1 MKKKILAVLL
11 TAAMA
16 AAMTACGGGSSDGGS
31 TTEPAADT
39 PAAEDEAPAA
49 EDGAETPAADTAA
62 DGAGLKIGLITDVG
76 GVNDGSFNQSAWE
89 GLQRAEAELGVEVNY
104 LESAT
109 DADYVPNI
117 ETFVDEEYDLIISV
131 GYMLA
136 DATKAAAEANPDVK
150 FAIIDDATI
159 ELDNVSCLMFKQE
172 QASYLV
178 GYVAGLMTE
187 SNNIGFVIGM
197 ANDNM
202 NLFGYGYCAGALD
215 ANPDVTIQ
223 QFNANTFADLATGKT
238 NANTA
243 ITNGADIV
251 FHAAGGTGLGV
262 IEACK
267 EAGVYAIGVDS
278 DQSSIAPNTIIT
290 SAMKRVDNAVYD
302 AVESLIA
309 GTMESGIHTYDLS
322 VGGVDIAPTQDL
334 LTDEVI
340 AAVEEVKTKII
351 NGEVT
356 VPSTKDEFEA
366 AYGDVYQLD

>member
-11 TAAMA
+11 SAAMVA
-16 AAMTACGGGSSDGGS
+16 SMTACGSSS
-31 TTEPAADT
+31 SSEET
-39 PAAEDEAPAA
+39 PAPAESTEAAEGDEAEAPAA
-49 EDGAETPAADTAA
+49 NGGDF
-62 DGAGLKIGLITDVG
+62 KVGLITDVG

-89 GLQRAEAELGVEVNY
+89 GLQRAMDELGIEANY

-109 DADYVPNI
+109 DADYVPNM
-117 ETFVDEEYDLIISV
+117 ETFIDEEYDLIISV

-136 DATKAAAEANPDVK
+136 DATKTAAEANPDVK

-159 ELDNVSCLMFKQE
+159 DLDNVTCLMFRQE

-187 SNNIGFVIGM
+187 TNNIGFVLGM
-197 ANDNM
+197 ANETM
-202 NLFGYGYCAGALD
+202 NQFGYGYCAGALD
-215 ANPDVTIQ
+215 ANPDITVQ
-223 QFNANTFADLATGKT
+223 QFNANSFADSATGKT

-251 FHAAGGTGLGV
+251 FHAAGATGLGV
-262 IEACK
+262 IEACQ

-278 DQSSIAPNTIIT
+278 DQSSIAPNTVIT

-302 AVESLIA
+302 TVESLIG
-309 GTMESGIHTYDLS
+309 GTLESGVHTYDLS

-334 LTDEVI
+334 LPAEVVS
-340 AAVEEVKTKII
+340 AVDDVKAKII
-351 NGEVT
+351 SGEVT
-356 VPSTKDEFEA
+356 VPSNKEEFEA

>member
-1 MKKKILAVLL
+1 M
-11 TAAMA
+11 
-16 AAMTACGGGSSDGGS
+16 
-31 TTEPAADT
+31 
-39 PAAEDEAPAA
+39 
-49 EDGAETPAADTAA
+49 
-62 DGAGLKIGLITDVG
+62 
-76 GVNDGSFNQSAWE
+76 
-89 GLQRAEAELGVEVNY
+89 
-104 LESAT
+104 
-109 DADYVPNI
+109 
-117 ETFVDEEYDLIISV
+117 

-187 SNNIGFVIGM
+187 TNNIGFVIGM

-262 IEACK
+262 IEACQ

-309 GTMESGIHTYDLS
+309 GTLESGIHTYDLP

-334 LTDEVI
+334 LTDEVV

-351 NGEVT
+351 NGEVV

-366 AYGDVYQLD
+366 AHGDVYQLD

>member
-1 MKKKILAVLL
+1 MKKKLLAVLL
-11 TAAMA
+11 TAAMVA
-16 AAMTACGGGSSDGGS
+16 TMAACGGGSSNQE
-31 TTEPAADT
+31 T
-39 PAAEDEAPAA
+39 EAPAESSEQAGDDA
-49 EDGAETPAADTAA
+49 EAEAPAESDAEAPAGNGADF
-62 DGAGLKIGLITDVG
+62 KVGLITDVG

-89 GLQRAEAELGVEVNY
+89 GLQRAIADLGVEANY
-104 LESAT
+104 LESKT
-109 DADYVPNI
+109 DADYAPNI
-117 ETFVDEEYDLIISV
+117 EAFVDEEYDLIICV

-187 SNNIGFVIGM
+187 KNNIGFVIGM

-215 ANPDVTIQ
+215 ANPDVKIQ
-223 QFNANTFADLATGKT
+223 QFNADSFADPAGGKS

-243 ITNGADIV
+243 ITNGADII

-267 EAGVYAIGVDS
+267 EADGVYAIGVDS
-278 DQSSIAPNTIIT
+278 DQSSLAPETIIT

-302 AVESLIA
+302 TVEALIG
-309 GTMESGIHTYDLS
+309 GTLESGIHTYDLAA
-322 VGGVDIAPTQDL
+322 GGVDIAPTQDL
-334 LTDEVI
+334 LPADVI
-340 AAVEEVKTKII
+340 AAVDEVKEKII
-351 NGEVT
+351 SGEVV
-356 VPSTKDEFEA
+356 VPSSKEEFEA
-366 AYGDVYQLD
+366 AHGDVYELD